1 MYTTNMI
8 RTQIY
13 IDEDLHKELLLLA
26 KEQNE
31 PMAKIARDMLRAG
44 VKSRNIDKSGKSNL
58 LAIANMRL
66 NGGDRNLSEN
76 IDFYLYGSSEK
87 HE

>member
-31 PMAKIARDMLRAG
+31 SMAKIARDMLHDG

-58 LAIANMRL
+58 LVIANMHL
-66 NGGDRNLSEN
+66 NGGDISLSKN
-76 IDFYLYGSSEK
+76 IDFYLYGSSQK